1 MQFYTLEFII
11 GFTLFFWAFWLCCRT
26 RKTQNLVLLLASYAF
41 YAYFDWRCLLLLLI
55 TSITTYSSGLLM
67 KCQPEKRFLKKDSR
81 WWAAFG
87 AIALNLAIL
96 GYFKYAG
103 FLTEIINDLSLR
115 FGGTGINS
123 TLHVILPIGI
133 SFYTFSS
140 ISYVVDCY
148 RKQIEPTKD
157 IVACLLY
164 ISFFPAILSGP
175 IHKATKQL
183 PQYLQTRV
191 FDADQVLGGFKDF
204 LWGAFMKLCVAE
216 RLGMYVDAVYS
227 NLEFHNGTSF
237 LLSSLGYTL
246 QIYADF
252 AGYSLMAIGL
262 GSMLG
267 IKLQT
272 NFIRPYFSKTITE
285 FWSKWHMSLTGWF
298 KEYVYFPLG
307 GNRVSKARWIFNIMA
322 VFLLSGLWHGAAYTF
337 IIWGAIHGIA
347 QVIEKLAY
355 GQRMKSIPKGLSLV
369 NVLRIVLTFSIVS
382 FAWIFF
388 RMPSAQDA
396 FYVIKGIFT
405 NPGAPFIDMHT
416 LFFAG
421 VSLAIMVV
429 KDVIDEYVPRWKLL
443 KSNYHVVSFATCIVL
458 LMFILLMGKLDG
470 SSFIYFQF

>member
-1 MQFYTLEFII
+1 MQFYSLEFII
-11 GFTLFFWAFWLCCRT
+11 VFTALFWAYWLCC
-26 RKTQNLVLLLASYAF
+26 KTKNLQNIFLLLVSYAF
-41 YAYFDWRCLLLLLI
+41 YAYMDWRCLVLLLI
-55 TSITTYSSGLLM
+55 TSLSTYWAGVQM
-67 KCQPEKRFLKKDSR
+67 RRENDVKFLGRDKR
-81 WWAAFG
+81 WWFG
-87 AIALNLAIL
+87 FGVIALNLIIL

-103 FLTEIINDLSLR
+103 FFTEIINDLSQR
-115 FGGTGINS
+115 FGGTGFNTS
-123 TLHVILPIGI
+123 LHIMLPVGI

-148 RKQIEPTKD
+148 RRQIEPTKD
-157 IVACLLY
+157 AVTCLLY

-183 PQYLQTRV
+183 PQYLQART
-191 FDADQVLGGFKDF
+191 FNADQVLGGFKDF
-204 LWGAFMKLCVAE
+204 IWGAFMKLCVAD

-227 NLEFHNGTSF
+227 NLEFHNGTTF
-237 LLSSLGYTL
+237 LLSSVCYTL

-262 GSMLG
+262 GAMLG
-267 IKLQT
+267 ITLQT

-307 GNRVSKARWIFNIMA
+307 GNRVSKPRWIFNIMA

-337 IIWGAIHGIA
+337 IIWGAIHGVA

-355 GQRMKSIPKGLSLV
+355 GKRLKNIPVG
-369 NVLRIVLTFSIVS
+369 LTFTNVFRILLTFTIVS

-388 RMPSAQDA
+388 RMPNAHDA
-396 FYVIKGIFT
+396 FYVINNIFT
-405 NPGAPFIDMHT
+405 NPGVPFIDMHT
-416 LFFAG
+416 MLFAV
-421 VSLAIMVV
+421 VSLAILFL
-429 KDVIDEYVPRWKLL
+429 KDATNEYLPKWKLL
-443 KSNYHVVSFATCIVL
+443 HSNKNIVSFSTCVVL